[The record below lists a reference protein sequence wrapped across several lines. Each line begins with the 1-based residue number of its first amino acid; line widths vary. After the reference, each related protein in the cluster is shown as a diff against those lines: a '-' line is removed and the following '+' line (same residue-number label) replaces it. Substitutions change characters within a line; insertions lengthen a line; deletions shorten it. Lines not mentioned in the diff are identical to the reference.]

1 MTIDCFERQA
11 NVDKFQ
17 SIRQGFDQLGF
28 ASDELESIYSILA
41 AVIHLGD
48 LDIVT
53 DEKDSERCQLTNPG
67 QAAIGKVPMF
77 IYICTKSKGENNV
90 CNIQS
95 L

>member
-1 MTIDCFERQA
+1 MLSFFLQT

-48 LDIVT
+48 LDVVA
-53 DEKDSERCQLTNPG
+53 DENDSERCKIVNPG
-67 QAAIGKVPMF
+67 QAAIGEMLVF
-77 IYICTKSKGENNV
+77 
-90 CNIQS
+90 
-95 L
+95 